1 MLGILYNSPFLL
13 VRFKLSIL
21 ILGEPSIDF
30 GGDMRGVFFTE
41 DLLVFTF
48 DKYPM
53 VLHKEGIFNLV
64 VTLRIYFHILRQILI
79 FSLRLS
85 LLTLLVL
92 ALLLRLHLSQS
103 YIDLILYLVGILE
116 NRMPPSSLFVVIVV
130 SLYAVDG

>member
-1 MLGILYNSPFLL
+1 
-13 VRFKLSIL
+13 
-21 ILGEPSIDF
+21 
-30 GGDMRGVFFTE
+30 MRGVFFTE